1 MTPPTGKVMTAAEAV
16 ADIEDG
22 ASVGIAGFGLSHRY
36 PSTLISV
43 LGAKGS
49 RGLTV
54 YCNGLGQPG
63 FPTGHLLADNHQ
75 IAHLVTCFSARPG
88 VVSEAEK
95 QIMAGEMTLEMVP
108 QGTLVERMRAGGA
121 GLAAIYTPTGYGSA
135 IADGKDIRYFDG
147 RPYVLER
154 AITTDFALI
163 RAAKADHFGNVV
175 FRGGSQNFNVSFA
188 KAARVTIVEAEE
200 IVPTGEIAPHEVD
213 LPGVFVTR
221 VVPITV
227 AMDVHNLPKRP
238 NRPPSSAREYL
249 GKPALTRAE
258 IGRRAAA
265 LLPDGAVV
273 NLGAG
278 LPVQV
283 ANYLGDRPVILHAEN
298 GLLNYGGADPSDD
311 FDPDLHDAGGQF
323 VTLRP
328 GTSFFDS
335 VTSFEIARGGRLY
348 AVILGSYQV
357 GGNGDPANWP
367 VPGPAG
373 GGSVVG
379 GIGGA
384 MDLAAGARNVI
395 AMCEHTDSRGN
406 PKLVSQV
413 SYPVTAPGCVDCIVT
428 DLALLRRPSRAAG
441 TRFILEEV
449 AFGFTVS
456 EVLAVTGMEVAV
468 ANSVGVMQENWI

>member
-1 MTPPTGKVMTAAEAV
+1 MTAAEAV
-16 ADIEDG
+16 ADIGDG
-22 ASVGIAGFGLSHRY
+22 ASVGVAGFGLSHRY
-36 PSTLISV
+36 PSTLISA
-43 LGAKGS
+43 LGEKGS

-121 GLAAIYTPTGYGSA
+121 GLAAIYTPTGYGSQ

-200 IVPTGEIAPHEVD
+200 IVPTGEIAAPRGR
-213 LPGVFVTR
+213 PARGVRHPRGADHRARWTCTTCRSGPTGRPTR
-221 VVPITV
+221 ASCTW
-227 AMDVHNLPKRP
+227 A
-238 NRPPSSAREYL
+238 S
-249 GKPALTRAE
+249 PALTRAE

-265 LLPDGAVV
+265 LLPDDAVV

-283 ANYLGDRPVILHAEN
+283 ANW
-298 GLLNYGGADPSDD
+298 
-311 FDPDLHDAGGQF
+311 
-323 VTLRP
+323 VT
-328 GTSFFDS
+328 
-335 VTSFEIARGGRLY
+335 
-348 AVILGSYQV
+348 
-357 GGNGDPANWP
+357 
-367 VPGPAG
+367 
-373 GGSVVG
+373 
-379 GIGGA
+379 
-384 MDLAAGARNVI
+384 
-395 AMCEHTDSRGN
+395 
-406 PKLVSQV
+406 
-413 SYPVTAPGCVDCIVT
+413 
-428 DLALLRRPSRAAG
+428 RAAG
-441 TRFILEEV
+441 RAARGERAAELRRVRPER
-449 AFGFTVS
+449 
-456 EVLAVTGMEVAV
+456 
-468 ANSVGVMQENWI
+468 

>member
-1 MTPPTGKVMTAAEAV
+1 MGKVMSAAEAV

-22 ASVGIAGFGLSHRY
+22 ASLGIAGFGLSHRY
-36 PSTLISV
+36 PSTLISA
-43 LGAKGS
+43 LGEKGT

-63 FPTGHLLADNHQ
+63 FPTGHLLAENHQ
-75 IAHLVTCFSARPG
+75 IARLVTCFSARPG

-95 QIMAGEMTLEMVP
+95 QIAAGEMALEMLP

-121 GLAAIYTPTGYGSA
+121 GLAAIYTPTGYGSE

-147 RPYVLER
+147 KPYVLER
-154 AITTDFALI
+154 AITTDFAFI
-163 RAAKADHFGNVV
+163 RAARADHFGNVV
-175 FRGGSQNFNVSFA
+175 FKGGSQNFNVSFA

-200 IVPTGEIAPHEVD
+200 IVPTGAIAPSEVD

-227 AMDVHNLPKRP
+227 AMDIRSLPQRV
-238 NRPPSSAREYL
+238 NRPASSAKEYL

-283 ANYLGDRPVILHAEN
+283 ANWVVDRPVVLHAEN
-298 GLLNYGGADPSDD
+298 GLLNYGGFASADE

-323 VTLRP
+323 VTVRD

-348 AVILGSYQV
+348 AVVLGTYEV
-357 GGNGDPANWP
+357 GGNGDLANWSA
-367 VPGPAG
+367 PGMVG
-373 GGSVVG
+373 G

-384 MDLAAGARNVI
+384 MDLVAGARHVFVTL
-395 AMCEHTDSRGN
+395 EHTDSKGR
-406 PKLVSQV
+406 PKLVETCSL
-413 SYPVTAPGCVDCIVT
+413 PLTAPNCVDAIIT
-428 DLALLRRPSRAAG
+428 DLALLRRPSRSA
-441 TRFILEEV
+441 RFTLEEV
-449 AFGFTVS
+449 AAGFTVD
-456 EVLAVTGMEVAV
+456 EVLSLTGMAVEVAD
-468 ANSVGVMQENWI
+468 SVGVMQASWGF

>member
-1 MTPPTGKVMTAAEAV
+1 MTPPTGKVTTAAEAV

-22 ASVGIAGFGLSHRY
+22 ASIGIAGFGLSHRY
-36 PSTLISV
+36 PSTLISA
-43 LGAKGS
+43 LGEKGS

-63 FPTGHLLADNHQ
+63 FPTGTMLADNHQ
-75 IAHLVTCFSARPG
+75 IGHLVTCFSARPG
-88 VVSEAEK
+88 VVTEAEK
-95 QIMAGEMTLEMVP
+95 QIAAGEMTLEMVP

-121 GLAAIYTPTGYGSA
+121 GLAAIYTPTGYGSR

-147 RPYVLER
+147 KPYVLER
-154 AITTDFALI
+154 AITTDFAFI
-163 RAAKADHFGNVV
+163 RAAKADHFGNVT

-213 LPGVFVTR
+213 LPGVFVSR

-227 AMDVHNLPKRP
+227 AMDVHNLPKRA
-238 NRPPSSAREYL
+238 NRPASSAKQYL
-249 GKPALTRAE
+249 GKTALTRAE

-265 LLPDGAVV
+265 LLPDNAIV

-283 ANYLGDRPVILHAEN
+283 ANWVTERPVVLHAEN
-298 GLLNYGGADPSDD
+298 GLLNYGGFAGDD

-323 VTLRP
+323 VTTRP

-348 AVILGSYQV
+348 AVILGTYQV
-357 GGNGDPANWP
+357 GGNGDLANWSA
-367 VPGPAG
+367 PGMIG
-373 GGSVVG
+373 GGV
-379 GIGGA
+379 GGA
-384 MDLAAGARNVI
+384 MDLAAGAQHVFVTL
-395 AMCEHTDSRGN
+395 EHTDSKGL
-406 PKLVSQV
+406 PKLVERCEF
-413 SYPVTAPGCVDCIVT
+413 PLTMPNCVDAIVT
-428 DLALLRRPSRAAG
+428 DLALLRRPDRQSRF
-441 TRFILEEV
+441 TLEEI
-449 AFGFTVS
+449 AAGFTVD
-456 EVLAVTGMEVAV
+456 EVLSLTGMAVDVADE
-468 ANSVGVMQENWI
+468 VGVMQENWL

>member
-1 MTPPTGKVMTAAEAV
+1 MSKVMSAAEAV

-22 ASVGIAGFGLSHRY
+22 ASIGIAGFGLSHRY
-36 PSTLISV
+36 PSTLISA
-43 LGAKGS
+43 LGEKGT

-75 IAHLVTCFSARPG
+75 IARLVTCFSARPG

-95 QIMAGEMTLEMVP
+95 QIAAGEMQLEMVP

-121 GLAAIYTPTGYGSA
+121 GLAAVYTPTGYGSE
-135 IADGKDIRYFDG
+135 IADGKDVRYFDG
-147 RPYVLER
+147 KPYVLER
-154 AITTDFALI
+154 AITTDVAFI
-163 RAAKADHFGNVV
+163 RAARADHFGNVV
-175 FRGGSQNFNVSFA
+175 FKGGSQNFNVSFA
-188 KAARVTIVEAEE
+188 KAATVTIVEAEE
-200 IVPTGEIAPHEVD
+200 IVPTGAIAPHEVD

-227 AMDVHNLPKRP
+227 AMDIRNLPQRV
-238 NRPPSSAREYL
+238 NRPASSAKDYL

-283 ANYLGDRPVILHAEN
+283 ANWVTDRPVVLHAEN
-298 GLLNYGGADPSDD
+298 GLLNYGGFASAEE

-323 VTLRP
+323 ITVRD

-348 AVILGSYQV
+348 AVVLGTYQV
-357 GGNGDPANWP
+357 GGNGDLANWSA
-367 VPGPAG
+367 PGMIG
-373 GGSVVG
+373 G

-384 MDLAAGARNVI
+384 MDLVAGAQHVFVTL
-395 AMCEHTDSRGN
+395 EHTDSKGR
-406 PKLVSQV
+406 PKLVETCSL
-413 SYPVTAPGCVDCIVT
+413 PLTAPNCVDAIIT
-428 DLALLRRPSRAAG
+428 DLALLRRPSRSA
-441 TRFILEEV
+441 RFTLEEI
-449 AFGFTVS
+449 AAGFTVD
-456 EVLAVTGMEVAV
+456 EVLSLTGMTVEVADQV
-468 ANSVGVMQENWI
+468 RVMQESWI

>member
-1 MTPPTGKVMTAAEAV
+1 MTPPTGKVTTAAEAV

-22 ASVGIAGFGLSHRY
+22 ASIGIAGFGLSHRY
-36 PSTLISV
+36 PSTLISA
-43 LGAKGS
+43 LGEKGS

-63 FPTGHLLADNHQ
+63 FPTGTLLADNHQ
-75 IAHLVTCFSARPG
+75 IGHLVTCFSARPG
-88 VVSEAEK
+88 VVTEAEK
-95 QIMAGEMTLEMVP
+95 QIAAGEMTLEMVP

-121 GLAAIYTPTGYGSA
+121 GLAAIYTPTGYGSR

-147 RPYVLER
+147 KPYVLER
-154 AITTDFALI
+154 AITTDFAFI
-163 RAAKADHFGNVV
+163 RAARADHFGNVA

-227 AMDVHNLPKRP
+227 AMDVHNLPKRA
-238 NRPPSSAREYL
+238 NRPASSAKQYL
-249 GKPALTRAE
+249 GKSALTRAE

-265 LLPDGAVV
+265 LLPDNAVV

-283 ANYLGDRPVILHAEN
+283 ANWVTGRPVVLHAEN
-298 GLLNYGGADPSDD
+298 GLLNYGGFAGDD

-323 VTLRP
+323 VTTRP

-348 AVILGSYQV
+348 AVILGTYQV
-357 GGNGDPANWP
+357 GGNGDLANWSA
-367 VPGPAG
+367 PGMIG
-373 GGSVVG
+373 GGV
-379 GIGGA
+379 GGA
-384 MDLAAGARNVI
+384 MDLAAGAQHVFVTL
-395 AMCEHTDSRGN
+395 EHTDSKGL
-406 PKLVSQV
+406 PKLVERCEF
-413 SYPVTAPGCVDCIVT
+413 PLTMPNCVDAIVT
-428 DLALLRRPSRAAG
+428 DLALLRRPDRQSRF
-441 TRFILEEV
+441 TLEEI
-449 AFGFTVS
+449 AAGFTVD
-456 EVLAVTGMEVAV
+456 EVLSLTGMAVDVADE
-468 ANSVGVMQENWI
+468 VGVMQENWV